1 MNERNITMKGIATE
15 TIAKMLIVVIVVAIV
30 VVILYLYVVH
40 SSLGEA
46 VCRGLMTTW
55 CGSCEMTKTDSTYSG
70 GSKMSDR
77 LKKCID
83 DYGFATKRDS
93 CVDAEN
99 DCKGFIPQKTT

>member
-1 MNERNITMKGIATE
+1 MKGIATE

-55 CGSCEMTKTDSTYSG
+55 CGSCEMAKNEDGTYSRN
-70 GSKMSDR
+70 SNQMSER
-77 LKKCID
+77 LEKCID
-83 DYGFATKRDS
+83 DYKFASTHDVCDDS
-93 CVDAEN
+93 AQN

>member
-1 MNERNITMKGIATE
+1 MKGIATE

-70 GSKMSDR
+70 GSAMSPK
-77 LKKCID
+77 LLECIGK
-83 DYGFATKRDS
+83 YQFASPHETN
-93 CVDAEN
+93 CEGAEN